1 MEKIEAGS
9 LRQKVKSGE
18 LKAKEVL
25 TWLETQ
31 DNVNKTFR
39 AWLKR
44 RA

>member
-25 TWLETQ
+25 EWLNSQ
-31 DNVNKTFR
+31 DDVNPKFKE
-39 AWLKR
+39 WLRR